1 MKHFILTAAAAAA
14 LIALGSCSKIETVGV
29 SDANY
34 IGFEGAF
41 VGNPT
46 KAVEEVNDVNIN
58 HFIVYGGYESA
69 SNLFEDVR
77 VEPNANFVWTYSPLV
92 PWENN
97 QTYKFAAYSPSTLTI
112 KPSFE
117 YADGGLTFENITVDN
132 TNNQVDFVYDESG
145 EIISGDEGSQRSK
158 VAFAFDHMFSMI
170 KFTIKSGFPED
181 VKLTISEIKFYGMN
195 SVNTLV
201 NGQWQSPATPIVE
214 EKAIILA
221 GTAVGKEVQA
231 TETPVDYVNNCVVL
245 PQTVPVNQVY
255 AKFTVT
261 APVSESIKT
270 EVSKDITAVIPAD
283 IWEKG
288 FKYNYIVTIDGQTL
302 DFITFDTPVVNEW
315 TIEEIDMKNDE
326 NNAGQIIGA

>member
-46 KAVEEVNDVNIN
+46 KAVEEVNDENIN

-77 VEPNANFVWTYSPLV
+77 VEPNANSEWTYSPLV

-97 QTYKFAAYSPSTLTI
+97 QTYKFAAYSPSTLIAT
-112 KPSFE
+112 PTFD
-117 YADGGLTFENITVDN
+117 YADGGLTFESITVDN
-132 TNNQVDFVYDESG
+132 NNNQVDFVYDESE
-145 EIISGDEGSQRSK
+145 EIASGNEGSQRHK

-170 KFTIKSGFPED
+170 QFTIKSGFPSD
-181 VKLTISEIKFYGMN
+181 VKLSISEIKFYGMN
-195 SVNTLV
+195 SVSTLK
-201 NGQWQSPATPIVE
+201 NGQWQTVTVPIGE
-214 EKAIILA
+214 DNAIILT
-221 GTAVGKEVQA
+221 GTTEGQEVQA

-245 PQTVPVNQVY
+245 PQTFSGSQVY
-255 AKFTVT
+255 AKFNVT
-261 APVSESIKT
+261 APVSESIET
-270 EVSKDITAVIPAD
+270 EVSKNITAVIPAD

-288 FKYNYIVTIDGQTL
+288 FRYNYIVTIDGQTL
-302 DFITFDTPVVNEW
+302 DFITFDTPVVNKW
-315 TIEEIDMKNDE
+315 TEENLNMKNDE

>member
-46 KAVEEVNDVNIN
+46 KAVEEVNDVNID

-69 SNLFEDVR
+69 SDLFDDVR
-77 VEPNANFVWTYSPLV
+77 VEPNANSEWTYSPLV
-92 PWENN
+92 SWENN
-97 QTYKFAAYSPSTLTI
+97 QTYKFAAYSPSTLKTT
-112 KPSFE
+112 PTFD
-117 YADGGLTFENITVDN
+117 YTAGGLTFENIKVDN
-132 TNNQVDFVYDESG
+132 SNNQVDFVYDESG
-145 EIISGDEGSQRSK
+145 EIASGDEGSQRSK

-170 KFTIKSGFPED
+170 QFTIKSGFPSD
-181 VKLTISEIKFYGMN
+181 VKLSISEIKFYGMN
-195 SVNTLV
+195 SVSTLE
-201 NGQWQSPATPIVE
+201 NGQWQTATVPIGE
-214 EKAIILA
+214 DNAITLT
-221 GTAVGKEVQA
+221 GTTEGQEVQA
-231 TETPVDYVNNCVVL
+231 TETPVHYVNNCVVL
-245 PQTVPVNQVY
+245 PQTFLGNQVY

-261 APVSESIKT
+261 APVSESIVT

-288 FKYNYIVTIDGQTL
+288 FRYNYIVTIDGQTL
-302 DFITFDTPVVNEW
+302 DFITFDTPVVNKW
-315 TIEEIDMKNDE
+315 TGEDINMKNDE